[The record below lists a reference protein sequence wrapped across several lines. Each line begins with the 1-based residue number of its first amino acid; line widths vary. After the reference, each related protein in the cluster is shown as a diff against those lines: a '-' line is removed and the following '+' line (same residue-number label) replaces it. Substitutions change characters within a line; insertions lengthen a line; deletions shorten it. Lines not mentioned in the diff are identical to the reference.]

1 MEDLKDIFD
10 SKGKSGGR
18 FIIGQVIGTQTNVY
32 GKDSEPKE
40 TAKPEVVDHEEIQEH
55 NEELFHYIHPAVDGQ
70 HEWQIHHEVKRLVA
84 RQGIQEICQYLQ
96 QMVLDKKILLPQSAD
111 SAYTELVRMG
121 MPDGEGFQKKT
132 FMKNYKK

>member
-10 SKGKSGGR
+10 SMGKSGGR

-55 NEELFHYIHPAVDGQ
+55 NEELLHYIHPAVDGQ

-132 FMKNYKK
+132 FMKYYKK

>member
-10 SKGKSGGR
+10 SMGKSGGR

-32 GKDSEPKE
+32 SKDSEPKE

-55 NEELFHYIHPAVDGQ
+55 NEELFHYIHPTVDSQ
-70 HEWQIHHEVKRLVA
+70 HEWQIHNEVKRLVA
-84 RQGIQEICQYLQ
+84 SQGIQEICQYLQ

-132 FMKNYKK
+132 FMKYYKK

>member
-10 SKGKSGGR
+10 SMGKSGGR

-55 NEELFHYIHPAVDGQ
+55 DEELFHYIHPAVDSQ

-132 FMKNYKK
+132 FMKYYKK

>member
-10 SKGKSGGR
+10 SMGKSGGR

-32 GKDSEPKE
+32 SKDSEPKE
-40 TAKPEVVDHEEIQEH
+40 TAKSEIVENDEVQEH
-55 NEELFHYIHPAVDGQ
+55 KEELFHYIHPTVDGQ
-70 HEWQIHHEVKRLVA
+70 HEWQIHNEVKRLVA
-84 RQGIQEICQYLQ
+84 SQGIQEICQYLQ

-132 FMKNYKK
+132 FMKYYKK

>member
-10 SKGKSGGR
+10 SMGKSGGR

-32 GKDSEPKE
+32 SKDSEPKE
-40 TAKPEVVDHEEIQEH
+40 TAKPEVVDHEEIQKH
-55 NEELFHYIHPAVDGQ
+55 NEELFHYIHPTVDSQ
-70 HEWQIHHEVKRLVA
+70 HEWQIHNEVKRLVA
-84 RQGIQEICQYLQ
+84 SQGIQEICQYLQ

-132 FMKNYKK
+132 FMKYYKK